1 METLFWDSKFL
12 RFDLIGGNEIAPLFI
27 FGVSVL
33 LEEEP
38 FLNSKYLNTR
48 FLVQAAAI
56 AAIYTVLTLVF
67 APVAYGESLIEL
79 RVSEMLTVLPFYT
92 PAAIPGLFLGVIL
105 SNMFSPMGAVDVIF
119 GSLATL
125 LAAYLSNIAPSKW
138 MVPIPPLSLIQLVI
152 GGMLHYVYNFPLL
165 ISILSIS
172 IGQVFSCYVL
182 GGILMVVLERT
193 KQHLFPDNLIK

>member
-1 METLFWDSKFL
+1 MK
-12 RFDLIGGNEIAPLFI
+12 
-27 FGVSVL
+27 
-33 LEEEP
+33 
-38 FLNSKYLNTR
+38 SKYLSTR
-48 FLVQAAAI
+48 FLVQAAVI

-67 APVAYGESLIEL
+67 APISYGEGLIEL

-125 LAAYLSNIAPSKW
+125 LAAYLSYKAPSKW
-138 MVPIPPLSLIQLVI
+138 MAPIPPIVINGLVI
-152 GGMLHYVYNFPLL
+152 GGMLHYVYSFPLL
-165 ISILSIS
+165 ISILSIT

-193 KQHLFPDNLIK
+193 KQHLFPDGDLS